1 MSKISYHAAQRKV
14 LEFDIKIS
22 TATGLVFCM
31 YLKRTS
37 ELVQVVTNWLRS
49 KGSMTSYLRLDNAR
63 ENKLLKA
70 R

>member
-1 MSKISYHAAQRKV
+1 MEGDKNGIKKNEDGEV

-37 ELVQVVTNWLRS
+37 ELV
-49 KGSMTSYLRLDNAR
+49 
-63 ENKLLKA
+63 
-70 R
+70 